1 MKANFK
7 LGSLH
12 NNFETTNKY
21 YYEKSNPPG
30 EPSNLALKMKKT
42 HLVYGFSKVDYSW
55 QTSNKGSKPI
65 NHPAG

>member
-12 NNFETTNKY
+12 TNFETTNRY
-21 YYEKSNPPG
+21 YYDKNNPLG

-42 HLVYGFSKVDYSW
+42 HLVYGFSKVDYS
-55 QTSNKGSKPI
+55 
-65 NHPAG
+65 